1 MNSFPHPP
9 PHHDGGHQHQ
19 QPYSAPSSPLPLTPQ
34 RSTKHIWFGLGG
46 LVIGLLLGV
55 GTVGGIV
62 GISSLA
68 EADAQA
74 ARAELMADGYETCS
88 LGSVDGATLS
98 ADRLSVDFDGAGMY
112 FGPDLADVY
121 CLGDALGHAR
131 LSELPVMWG
140 RHGRSTE
147 HRPRNGTRS
156 QCRGT
161 TTPMTDSVRSS
172 STSRI
177 RDPSRTVH
185 LTARCPPGRWPAPR
199 SPIGHR

>member
-74 ARAELMADGYETCS
+74 AQAELMADGYETCS

-121 CLGDALGHAR
+121 CLGDALGM
-131 LSELPVMWG
+131 P
-140 RHGRSTE
+140 
-147 HRPRNGTRS
+147 
-156 QCRGT
+156 
-161 TTPMTDSVRSS
+161 DSVSS
-172 STSRI
+172 RMGQTRAL
-177 RDPSRTVH
+177 DGTQ
-185 LTARCPPGRWPAPR
+185 TAEWDSFSVSWNYHPDDGLGAIFEYVPD
-199 SPIGHR
+199 S